1 MSKHPRNDFTIEELY
16 EMPLEKLD
24 RLLTHKEW
32 AFVQARLGGLTRRR
46 AYKKA
51 YPDCKA
57 SDRVVDTKAYEL
69 GQRGV
74 VRVSFERHLD
84 AMKENKFNVAFL
96 REQRATKELEDIAYG
111 EKKYK
116 FYKSN
121 GKEYERYPSL
131 AQRMDALKELRR
143 DGSEIL
149 KNESAAETKSKV
161 LDSILIQLGDDD
173 SDSE

>member
-16 EMPLEKLD
+16 KMPLEKLD

-32 AFVQARLGGLTRRR
+32 AFVQACLRGYTRRR
-46 AYKKA
+46 AYKIA

-74 VRVSFERHLD
+74 VRVSFDRHLN

-96 REQRATKELEDIAYG
+96 RGQRATKELEDIAYG
-111 EKKYK
+111 EKEYPAYTINGEKYMK
-116 FYKSN
+116 L
-121 GKEYERYPSL
+121 PSL
-131 AQRMDALKELRR
+131 TQRMDALKELRKD
-143 DGSEIL
+143 DGEML
-149 KNESAAETKSKV
+149 KNESAAETKSRV
-161 LDSILIQLGDDD
+161 LDSILSQLGDDD
-173 SDSE
+173 SE

>member
-1 MSKHPRNDFTIEELY
+1 MSKHPRNNFTIEELY
-16 EMPLEKLD
+16 KMPLEKLD

-32 AFVQARLGGLTRRR
+32 AFVQARLEGLTRRR
-46 AYKKA
+46 AYRKA

-84 AMKENKFNVAFL
+84 VMKENKFNAAFL
-96 REQRATKELEDIAYG
+96 REQRATKEIEDIAYG
-111 EKKYK
+111 EKKFK

-131 AQRMDALKELRR
+131 SMRFEALKELRK

-149 KNESAAETKSKV
+149 KNESAAETKSRV
-161 LDSILIQLGDDD
+161 LDSILEQLGEDEV
-173 SDSE
+173 DSE